1 MRGGKQV
8 DQEIKEIKE
17 AEKQEQGGLKEL
29 LEPWVRPALIAGVGL
44 AFLQQFIGTNTI
56 IYYAPKRLRM
66 SDLKI
71 RRPFWG
77 QSASV

>member
-1 MRGGKQV
+1 M
-8 DQEIKEIKE
+8 
-17 AEKQEQGGLKEL
+17 KEL

-71 RRPFWG
+71 RRPFRDSRHRNG
-77 QSASV
+77 QCPDDACGDPLH